1 MNDNL
6 PFKNCNDKEFKK
18 LFCVKANSLKTSQE
32 TMTARKILAQNLPF
46 FNCSDYAMLTA
57 CLSNKDKL
65 LEMYENNSFTT
76 DCHSLIDGLTME
88 SFSCKYYNEDKFN
101 SMLPN
106 HQEKSLKIFHLNIR
120 SLNKH
125 CHELEAFLSCLNC
138 KFDVLLL
145 TEIGNTNK
153 ELIENVFD
161 NYNFYYEHSI
171 YKKGGAG
178 LLIKKRKI

>member
-6 PFKNCNDKEFKK
+6 PFKNCNDKELKK
-18 LFCVKANSLKTSQE
+18 LFCLKANSLKTNQE

-106 HQEKSLKIFHLNIR
+106 HREKS
-120 SLNKH
+120 
-125 CHELEAFLSCLNC
+125 
-138 KFDVLLL
+138 
-145 TEIGNTNK
+145 TNRNRK
-153 ELIENVFD
+153 
-161 NYNFYYEHSI
+161 
-171 YKKGGAG
+171 YKQG
-178 LLIKKRKI
+178 ID